1 MRRALRILILLAA
14 LVGGQL
20 GLASISN
27 ADPYAT
33 PSSDPISDD
42 YSPWLWITV
51 WKPAG
56 TEYTAAVAADVRDG
70 LNKTGMT
77 ISAQPAQ
84 TEALNETD
92 WQQLTQAWPALLD
105 KTYNRARTWSQTAL
119 TKPSEVP
126 LWSSADADAVA
137 RDLGG
142 TSYSSLSPGLKSVV
156 QRIATIVTGDFKPPM
171 PDDAW
176 ASWMPVDVR
185 AAFDARP
192 DQRFDWSKVSLTV
205 DGSTAVM
212 TVCDAGSF
220 NWLCQTTRAAA
231 AAVGATVDFAT
242 DPLGWLAEKAAV
254 GASALMNWVAGV
266 ANHATAPDLTAAWW
280 IDAYKKGMAIG
291 ILLFGLVLMW
301 QLLQKSRGRIDS
313 QELMETFTIW
323 APTYFVGVMFGPPL
337 AQFMIVGSGKL
348 TDGLVNSLTG
358 FNAGDA
364 ANQVG
369 SAIDSAGAG
378 AILGGAVVGL
388 VVLVLMI
395 IVSLMVFLSL
405 AAQAVTVY
413 LAGAVFGVAFA
424 WIVSARHRGGSM
436 KIPLL
441 FLGIVFSRPLL
452 FFLLGCGLALSR
464 MATSMSDDDAAAN
477 LATLVM
483 AIVVLFIAA
492 FAPLLLLKYAPVS
505 PAGMPTGGGGISTG
519 AAAGAAAAG
528 GSMLGSMANSRA
540 ATQSGKAAAASAA
553 GSGAS
558 GAGGAAASGDALGAA
573 AAASSGAASGGGT
586 GGGSGGGGGGGG
598 IGGGGARRGA
608 PSGTSRASS
617 GAGRSVSQKL
627 NRSPRSTGGT
637 PSAQAA
643 HLAAAMPQGRPM
655 QPVPADAPDSVSPA
669 GSSSGSALGSGARSA
684 GRKTRE
690 LAGAA
695 ALGGARATMAMAPA
709 ARRGAHQF
717 TGDLDGDQAWPS
729 HGSGDRA

>member
-1 MRRALRILILLAA
+1 M
-14 LVGGQL
+14 
-20 GLASISN
+20 
-27 ADPYAT
+27 
-33 PSSDPISDD
+33 
-42 YSPWLWITV
+42 
-51 WKPAG
+51 
-56 TEYTAAVAADVRDG
+56 
-70 LNKTGMT
+70 
-77 ISAQPAQ
+77 
-84 TEALNETD
+84 
-92 WQQLTQAWPALLD
+92 
-105 KTYNRARTWSQTAL
+105 
-119 TKPSEVP
+119 
-126 LWSSADADAVA
+126 
-137 RDLGG
+137 
-142 TSYSSLSPGLKSVV
+142 V

-176 ASWMPVDVR
+176 ASWMPADVR
-185 AAFDARP
+185 TAFDARP

-205 DGSTAVM
+205 DGSTAAM

-242 DPLGWLAEKAAV
+242 DPLGWLAEKTAA

-323 APTYFVGVMFGPPL
+323 APAYFLGVVFGPPL

-369 SAIDSAGAG
+369 SAIDGAGAG

-388 VVLVLMI
+388 VVLVLVI

-464 MATSMSDDDAAAN
+464 AATSMSDDDAAAN

-505 PAGMPTGGGGISTG
+505 PAGMHTGGGGISTG

-540 ATQSGKAAAASAA
+540 ARQAGKAAAGSAGGSAAGGTAGSGESTGAGSAAAGASSVSDA
-553 GSGAS
+553 GSGA
-558 GAGGAAASGDALGAA
+558 G
-573 AAASSGAASGGGT
+573 
-586 GGGSGGGGGGGG
+586 
-598 IGGGGARRGA
+598 GGGGARRGA
-608 PSGTSRASS
+608 PSGTSKAA
-617 GAGRSVSQKL
+617 GGTGRSVSQKL

-643 HLAAAMPQGRPM
+643 HLSSARPQGKPM
-655 QPVPADAPDSVSPA
+655 QPVPAEGLDR
-669 GSSSGSALGSGARSA
+669 GSSSAASSGSGARPA
-684 GRKTRE
+684 GRKARE

-695 ALGGARATMAMAPA
+695 ALGGARAAAAMAPA
-709 ARRGAHQF
+709 ARRGAGQF
-717 TGDLDGDQAWPS
+717 TGDLDGDQAW
-729 HGSGDRA
+729 GSDRA